1 MIKRILILM
10 VLGLSVLVAR
20 AEIVNINNAELAR
33 LSTSGVPVVDVR
45 TEGEW
50 KESGVLAGSKLITF
64 FDEAGRSSPS
74 QWLEK
79 LKTVAKAEQPVVVV
93 CRSGRRSL
101 AVAQYL
107 SDQAG
112 YKTVY
117 NVSKG
122 MNGWLGEGRPVVPP
136 ALAK

>member
-1 MIKRILILM
+1 MIKRMLTLM
-10 VLGLSVLVAR
+10 VLGLSALLAR
-20 AEIVNINNAELAR
+20 AEIVNIDNEELAR
-33 LSTSGVPVVDVR
+33 LSARGVPVIDVR
-45 TEGEW
+45 TDGEW

-64 FDEAGRSSPS
+64 FDEAGRSNPPL
-74 QWLEK
+74 WLEK
-79 LKTVAKAEQPVVVV
+79 IKAYAKPDQPVAVI
-93 CRSGRRSL
+93 CRSGRRSQ

-107 SDQAG
+107 SEQAG

-136 ALAK
+136 K